1 MKRIIALAVVF
12 IMIFSFAACGKKD
25 RDNTV
30 SGQVVDNNTIEV
42 VNNAYK
48 TTEDLLKTVQ
58 ALDVQS
64 TVVKT
69 TTADGE
75 SLSERVTS
83 KMSFVNSEAGKS
95 YALGSVIKSGDVSD
109 EMQMYCDGKN
119 TYGARAGKTYILSKN
134 KDTDAY
140 VDGVFA
146 GIKIGKVSDVTV
158 VNTTIVNTSTGG
170 HGFVL
175 EYDCSNIDAEKLF
188 GDYFTEKKA
197 GFEVK
202 FTKLTASGI
211 VDSEG
216 RITAQTI
223 TLEYTYDVSI
233 SASTENTSSESTS
246 SNATSSNDK
255 KTSSNET
262 TGSEVASSESTE
274 PVIKTVTAKLS
285 IDNTFK
291 YDIDTVKVP
300 DLVVIG
306 KDEDGNDI
314 KHDEISIQDFTGLAA
329 GSSESTENKDNK

>member
-25 RDNTV
+25 RDNTA
-30 SGQVVDNNTIEV
+30 SGQVVDNNTIEI

-69 TTADGE
+69 LTSDGE
-75 SLSERVTS
+75 SFSERVTS
-83 KMSFVNSEAGKS
+83 KMSFVNSENGKS
-95 YALGSVIKSGDVSD
+95 YALGTVIKSGDVSD

-140 VDGVFA
+140 VDGVLA
-146 GIKIGKVSDVTV
+146 GIKIGKVTDVTV

-188 GDYFTEKKA
+188 GAYFTEKKA
-197 GFEVK
+197 GIEVK

-223 TLEYTYDVSI
+223 TLEYTYDVNLSD
-233 SASTENTSSESTS
+233 SSEDTSSESASSNTTS
-246 SNATSSNDK
+246 SSDK
-255 KTSSNET
+255 KTSSNAT
-262 TGSEVASSESTE
+262 TSSEVTSSEATE
-274 PVIKTVTAKLS
+274 PIIKTVTAKLS

-306 KDEDGNDI
+306 TDEDGNEI
-314 KHDEISIQDFTGLAA
+314 KHDEISIQDFTGLAS
-329 GSSESTENKDNK
+329 GSSEKDEK

>member
-12 IMIFSFAACGKKD
+12 IMVFSFAACGKKD
-25 RDNTV
+25 RNNTV
-30 SGQVVDNNTIEV
+30 SNQVVDSNTIDI

-48 TTEDLLKTVQ
+48 TTEDLLKKVQ

-69 TTADGE
+69 LTSDGE
-75 SLSERVTS
+75 SFSERVTS
-83 KMSFVNSEAGKS
+83 KMSFVNSENGKS
-95 YALGSVIKSGDVSD
+95 YALGTVIKSGDVSD

-140 VDGVFA
+140 VDGVLA
-146 GIKIGKVSDVTV
+146 GIKIGKVTDVTV

-188 GDYFTEKKA
+188 GTYFTEKKA
-197 GFEVK
+197 GIEVK

-211 VDSEG
+211 VDSDG
-216 RITAQTI
+216 RLTAQTI
-223 TLEYTYDVSI
+223 TLEYTYDVNL
-233 SASTENTSSESTS
+233 SASSEDTSSESTS
-246 SNATSSNDK
+246 SSTTSSNNK
-255 KTSSNET
+255 KTTSSET
-262 TGSEVASSESTE
+262 TSSEVTSSETTE

-314 KHDEISIQDFTGLAA
+314 KHDEISIQDFTGLAS
-329 GSSESTENKDNK
+329 GSSEKDEK

>member
-1 MKRIIALAVVF
+1 MKKVIALALVF
-12 IMIFSFAACGKKD
+12 IMVFSFAACGKKD
-25 RDNTV
+25 RNNTV
-30 SGQVVDNNTIEV
+30 SGQVVDNNTIEIV
-42 VNNAYK
+42 DNAYK
-48 TTEDLLKTVQ
+48 TTEDLLKSIK

-64 TVVKT
+64 NIVKI

-83 KMSFVNSEAGKS
+83 KISFINSDTGKS
-95 YALGSVIKSGDVSD
+95 YALGTVIKSGDVSD

-146 GIKIGKVSDVTV
+146 GIKVGKVADVTV

-188 GDYFTEKKA
+188 GTYFTEKKA
-197 GFEVK
+197 GFDVK

-216 RITAQTI
+216 RLTAQTI
-223 TLEYTYDVSI
+223 SLEYTYDVKI
-233 SASTENTSSESTS
+233 STSSEGTSSESTS
-246 SNATSSNDK
+246 SNATSSN
-255 KTSSNET
+255 KTSSKQT
-262 TGSEVASSESTE
+262 TSSEDASSVVTE
-274 PVIKTVTAKLS
+274 EVKKTVSAKLS

-329 GSSESTENKDNK
+329 GSSESADKKR

>member
-12 IMIFSFAACGKKD
+12 IMVFSFAACGKKD
-25 RDNTV
+25 RNNTV
-30 SGQVVDNNTIEV
+30 SNQVVDSNTIEIV
-42 VNNAYK
+42 DNAYK
-48 TTEDLLKTVQ
+48 TTEDLLKKVQ

-69 TTADGE
+69 LTSDGE
-75 SLSERVTS
+75 SFSERVTS
-83 KMSFVNSEAGKS
+83 KMSFVNSENGKS
-95 YALGSVIKSGDVSD
+95 YALGTVVKSGDVSD

-140 VDGVFA
+140 VDGVLA
-146 GIKIGKVSDVTV
+146 GIKIGKVTDVTV

-188 GDYFTEKKA
+188 GTYFTEKKA
-197 GFEVK
+197 GIEVK

-211 VDSEG
+211 VDSDG
-216 RITAQTI
+216 RLTAQTI
-223 TLEYTYDVSI
+223 TLEYTYDVNL
-233 SASTENTSSESTS
+233 SASSEDTSSESTS
-246 SNATSSNDK
+246 SSTTSSNNK
-255 KTSSNET
+255 KTTSGET
-262 TGSEVASSESTE
+262 TSSEVTSSETTE

-314 KHDEISIQDFTGLAA
+314 KHDEISIQDFTGLAS
-329 GSSESTENKDNK
+329 GSSEKDEK

>member
-1 MKRIIALAVVF
+1 MKRFIALAVVF

-25 RDNTV
+25 RDNTA
-30 SGQVVDNNTIEV
+30 SGQVVDNNTIEI

-48 TTEDLLKTVQ
+48 TTEDLLKSIK

-69 TTADGE
+69 VTAEGE
-75 SLSERVTS
+75 SFSERVTS

-95 YALGSVIKSGDVSD
+95 YALGTVIKSGDVSD

-140 VDGVFA
+140 VDGVLS
-146 GIKIGKVSDVTV
+146 GIKIGKVTDVTV

-175 EYDCSNIDAEKLF
+175 EYDCSNVDAEKLF
-188 GDYFTEKKA
+188 GTYFTEKKA
-197 GFEVK
+197 GFDVK

-211 VDSEG
+211 VDSDG

-233 SASTENTSSESTS
+233 NASSEDTSSESASSSSTS
-246 SNATSSNDK
+246 SN
-255 KTSSNET
+255 KTSSKEST
-262 TGSEVASSESTE
+262 SSEDTSSVATE
-274 PVIKTVTAKLS
+274 TVTKTVSAKLS

-306 KDEDGNDI
+306 KDEDGNEI
-314 KHDEISIQDFTGLAA
+314 RHDEISIQDFTGLGT
-329 GSSESTENKDNK
+329 GSSDSTKNKD

>member
-25 RDNTV
+25 RDNTA
-30 SGQVVDNNTIEV
+30 SGQVVDNNTIEI

-48 TTEDLLKTVQ
+48 TTEDLLKSIK

-69 TTADGE
+69 VTAEGE
-75 SLSERVTS
+75 SFSERVTS

-95 YALGSVIKSGDVSD
+95 YALGTVIKSGDVSD

-140 VDGVFA
+140 VDGVLS
-146 GIKIGKVSDVTV
+146 GIKIGKVTDVTV

-175 EYDCSNIDAEKLF
+175 EYDCSNVDAEKLF
-188 GDYFTEKKA
+188 GTYFTEKKA
-197 GFEVK
+197 GFDVK

-211 VDSEG
+211 VDSDG

-233 SASTENTSSESTS
+233 NASSEDTSSESASSSSTS
-246 SNATSSNDK
+246 SN
-255 KTSSNET
+255 KTSSKEST
-262 TGSEVASSESTE
+262 SSEDTSSVATE
-274 PVIKTVTAKLS
+274 TVTKTVSAKLS

-306 KDEDGNDI
+306 KDEDGNEI
-314 KHDEISIQDFTGLAA
+314 KHDEISIQDFTGLGT
-329 GSSESTENKDNK
+329 GSSDNTENKD

>member
-12 IMIFSFAACGKKD
+12 IMVFSFAACGEKV
-25 RDNTV
+25 RDNTA
-30 SGQVVDNNTIEV
+30 SSQVVDSNTVDI

-48 TTEDLLKTVQ
+48 TTEDLLKKIQ

-69 TTADGE
+69 LTSDGE
-75 SLSERVTS
+75 SFSERVTS

-95 YALGSVIKSGDVSD
+95 YALGTVIKNGDVSD

-146 GIKIGKVSDVTV
+146 GIKIGKVSDAKV

-175 EYDCSNIDAEKLF
+175 EYDCSKIDAEKLF

-197 GFEVK
+197 GIDVK

-223 TLEYTYDVSI
+223 TLEYTYDVSTAD
-233 SASTENTSSESTS
+233 SSDNTSSESTS
-246 SNATSSNDK
+246 SDATSSKDK
-255 KTSSNET
+255 KTTSSEI
-262 TGSEVASSESTE
+262 ASSVVAE

-306 KDEDGNDI
+306 TDEDGNEI
-314 KHDEISIQDFTGLAA
+314 KHDEISIQDFTGLAS
-329 GSSESTENKDNK
+329 GSSENDEK

>member
-25 RDNTV
+25 RDNTA
-30 SGQVVDNNTIEV
+30 SGQIVDNNTIEI

-48 TTEDLLKTVQ
+48 TTEDLLKSIK

-69 TTADGE
+69 LTSDGE
-75 SLSERVTS
+75 SFSERVTS
-83 KMSFVNSEAGKS
+83 KMSFVNSENGKS
-95 YALGSVIKSGDVSD
+95 YALGTVIKSGDVSD

-134 KDTDAY
+134 KDTNAY
-140 VDGVFA
+140 VDGVLA
-146 GIKIGKVSDVTV
+146 GIKIGKVTDATV

-188 GDYFTEKKA
+188 GAYFTEKKA
-197 GFEVK
+197 GIEVK

-223 TLEYTYDVSI
+223 TLEYTYDVNLSD
-233 SASTENTSSESTS
+233 SSEDTSSESASSNTTS
-246 SNATSSNDK
+246 SSDK
-255 KTSSNET
+255 KTSSNAT
-262 TGSEVASSESTE
+262 TSSEVTSSEATE
-274 PVIKTVTAKLS
+274 PIIKTVTAKLS

-306 KDEDGNDI
+306 TDEDGNEI
-314 KHDEISIQDFTGLAA
+314 KHDEISIQDFTGLAS
-329 GSSESTENKDNK
+329 GSSEKDEK

>member
-25 RDNTV
+25 RNNTA
-30 SGQVVDNNTIEV
+30 SGQVVDNNTIEI

-48 TTEDLLKTVQ
+48 TTEDLLKSIK

-69 TTADGE
+69 LTSDGE
-75 SLSERVTS
+75 SFSERVTS
-83 KMSFVNSEAGKS
+83 KMSFVNSENGKS
-95 YALGSVIKSGDVSD
+95 YALGTVIKSGDVSD

-140 VDGVFA
+140 VDGVLS
-146 GIKIGKVSDVTV
+146 GIKIGKVTDVTV

-188 GDYFTEKKA
+188 GTYFTEKKA
-197 GFEVK
+197 GIEVK

-223 TLEYTYDVSI
+223 TLEYTYDVNLSD
-233 SASTENTSSESTS
+233 SSEDTSSESASSNTTS
-246 SNATSSNDK
+246 SSDK
-255 KTSSNET
+255 KTSSNAT
-262 TGSEVASSESTE
+262 TSSEVTSSEATE
-274 PVIKTVTAKLS
+274 PVIKTVTANLL

-306 KDEDGNDI
+306 TDEDGNEI
-314 KHDEISIQDFTGLAA
+314 KHDEISIQDFTGLAS
-329 GSSESTENKDNK
+329 GSSEKDEK

>member
-12 IMIFSFAACGKKD
+12 VMIFSFAACGKKD

-30 SGQVVDNNTIEV
+30 SGQVVDNNTIEI

-48 TTEDLLKTVQ
+48 TTEDLLKSIK

-69 TTADGE
+69 VTAEGE
-75 SLSERVTS
+75 SFSERVTS

-95 YALGSVIKSGDVSD
+95 YALGTVIKSGDVSD

-140 VDGVFA
+140 VDGVLA
-146 GIKIGKVSDVTV
+146 GIKIGKVTDVTV

-175 EYDCSNIDAEKLF
+175 EYDCSNVDAEKLF
-188 GDYFTEKKA
+188 GTYFTEKKA

-211 VDSEG
+211 VDSDG

-233 SASTENTSSESTS
+233 NASSEDTSSESASSSSTS
-246 SNATSSNDK
+246 SN
-255 KTSSNET
+255 KTSSKET
-262 TGSEVASSESTE
+262 TSSEDTSSVATE
-274 PVIKTVTAKLS
+274 TVTKTVSAKLS

-306 KDEDGNDI
+306 KDEDGNEI
-314 KHDEISIQDFTGLAA
+314 KHDEISIQDFTGLGT
-329 GSSESTENKDNK
+329 GSSDSSENKD

>member
-1 MKRIIALAVVF
+1 MKRIIALTVVF

-30 SGQVVDNNTIEV
+30 SGQVVDNNTIEI

-83 KMSFVNSEAGKS
+83 KMSFVNSETGKS

-188 GDYFTEKKA
+188 GAYFTEKKA

-223 TLEYTYDVSI
+223 TLEYTYDVTLGTS
-233 SASTENTSSESTS
+233 SEDTSSESTS

-255 KTSSNET
+255 KTTSSET
-262 TGSEVASSESTE
+262 TSSKDIAIET
-274 PVIKTVTAKLS
+274 VTKTVTAKLS

-329 GSSESTENKDNK
+329 GSSDNTEDKDDK

>member
-1 MKRIIALAVVF
+1 MKRIIAFAVVF

-30 SGQVVDNNTIEV
+30 SGQVVDNNTIEI

-48 TTEDLLKTVQ
+48 TTEDLLKSIK

-69 TTADGE
+69 LTSDGE
-75 SLSERVTS
+75 SFSERVTS
-83 KMSFVNSEAGKS
+83 KMSFVNSENGKS
-95 YALGSVIKSGDVSD
+95 YALGTVIKSGDVSD

-146 GIKIGKVSDVTV
+146 GIKIGKVADATV

-188 GDYFTEKKA
+188 GTYFTEKKA

-233 SASTENTSSESTS
+233 SASSEDTSSESTS

-255 KTSSNET
+255 KTTSSET
-262 TGSEVASSESTE
+262 TSSKDIAIET
-274 PVIKTVTAKLS
+274 VTKTVSAKLS

-291 YDIDTVKVP
+291 YDIDTIKVP

-314 KHDEISIQDFTGLAA
+314 KHDEISIQDFTGLAS
-329 GSSESTENKDNK
+329 GSSEKDEK

>member
-1 MKRIIALAVVF
+1 MKRIIALTVVF

-30 SGQVVDNNTIEV
+30 SGQVVDNNTIEI

-83 KMSFVNSEAGKS
+83 KMSFVNSETGKS
-95 YALGSVIKSGDVSD
+95 YALGSVIKSGDISD

-188 GDYFTEKKA
+188 GAYFTEKKA

-223 TLEYTYDVSI
+223 TLEYTYDVTLGTS
-233 SASTENTSSESTS
+233 SEDTSSESTS

-255 KTSSNET
+255 KTTSSET
-262 TGSEVASSESTE
+262 TSSKDIAIET
-274 PVIKTVTAKLS
+274 VTKTVTAKLS

-329 GSSESTENKDNK
+329 GSSESTENKD

>member
-12 IMIFSFAACGKKD
+12 LMIFSFAACGKKD

-30 SGQVVDNNTIEV
+30 SGQVVDNNTIEI

-69 TTADGE
+69 IIAEGE
-75 SLSERVTS
+75 SFSERVTS

-95 YALGSVIKSGDVSD
+95 YALGTVIKSGDVSD

-140 VDGVFA
+140 VEGVLS
-146 GIKIGKVSDVTV
+146 GIKIGKVADVTV

-188 GDYFTEKKA
+188 GTYFTEKKA
-197 GFEVK
+197 GFDVK
-202 FTKLTASGI
+202 FNKLTASGI

-233 SASTENTSSESTS
+233 NASSEDTSSESTS
-246 SNATSSNDK
+246 SNVTSSN
-255 KTSSNET
+255 KTSSKET
-262 TGSEVASSESTE
+262 TSSEDTSSVATE
-274 PVIKTVTAKLS
+274 TVTKTVSAKLS

-306 KDEDGNDI
+306 KDADGNDI
-314 KHDEISIQDFTGLAA
+314 KHDEISIQDFTGL
-329 GSSESTENKDNK
+329 GTSSSDSSENKD